1 MIDGTFD
8 ELVASAQDHLHDAL
22 ARNEYEQGVHW
33 ACVRAALWGFTLA
46 HDGMPVGS
54 PRPKKKAPT
63 TLEEWIQESA
73 PEIELQTRFW
83 QAVAT
88 RRAKGPTGGP

>member
-1 MIDGTFD
+1 MTDGTFE
-8 ELVASAQDHLHDAL
+8 ELVASERAHLRDAIV
-22 ARNEYEQGVHW
+22 RNEYEQGVHW

-46 HDGMPVGS
+46 QNPIGS
-54 PRPKKKAPT
+54 PHPKKAAT
-63 TLEEWIQESA
+63 TLDEWLQESA

-88 RRAKGPTGGP
+88 RRAK